1 MITLPWDIKYSPKSL
16 DGYIFKDEKF
26 KNHFYNLKR
35 INSLLFSGTAGTGK
49 TTLAK
54 LLVNHYNIDP
64 MDVLFMNAS
73 DENGVDIIRDKVK
86 SFISTSAYSDY
97 KVVICDEADY
107 LSLSAMSVLRS
118 LMLEYVDNASF
129 IFTCNY
135 DNKIMP
141 AIKSRCEEFKFTA
154 FSKDDI
160 LEMIATILID
170 ENIKTK
176 LSTLEYYVDLSY
188 PDIRKTIKTVQ
199 QNCVN
204 GRLVLTESS
213 EFNILK
219 YIQNDDWRGLRNELT
234 TIKDFDYN
242 NIFETLYKNIDKCE
256 KFNDVEKYEDGILT
270 IAEYLK
276 NAKENP
282 MIQTIACIIALGKL

>member
-1 MITLPWDIKYSPKSL
+1 MISLPWDIKYSPKTL
-16 DGYIFKDEKF
+16 GEYIFKDETLKEY
-26 KNHFYNLKR
+26 FYNLKR
-35 INSLLFSGTAGTGK
+35 INSLLLSGTAGTGK

-54 LLVNHYNIDP
+54 LLVEHYNIDP

-73 DENGVDIIRDKVK
+73 DENGVDIIREKVK
-86 SFISTSAYSDY
+86 TFISTSAYSDY

-107 LSLSAMSVLRS
+107 LSLSAMAVLRS
-118 LMLEYVDNASF
+118 LMLEYADNASF

-141 AIKSRCEEFKFTA
+141 AIKSRCEEFKFSA

-160 LEMIATILID
+160 IEMIATILID
-170 ENIKTK
+170 EKIKTK
-176 LSTLEYYVDLSY
+176 LSTLEYYVDLCY

-199 QNCVN
+199 QNCNN

-219 YIQNDDWRGLRNELT
+219 YIENDDWRGLRNELT

-242 NIFETLYKNIDKCE
+242 SIFETLYKNIDKCS

-276 NAKENP
+276 MLKK
-282 MIQTIACIIALGKL
+282 IQ